1 LGFYFSAG
9 AQRIRSN
16 LIMPLSLFLCGAL
29 CNPLEY
35 SYSFGV
41 LLPLSESFKVLFY
54 DDRGHIRGYSTKSPR
69 KPTRLTKEQK
79 DAIIFPPEIEEV
91 ITGMILSDA
100 CIAFSNRSKD
110 AL

>member
-1 LGFYFSAG
+1 
-9 AQRIRSN
+9 
-16 LIMPLSLFLCGAL
+16 MPLSLFLCGAL

-79 DAIIFPPEIEEV
+79 DAIIFPPEIE
-91 ITGMILSDA
+91 
-100 CIAFSNRSKD
+100 
-110 AL
+110 